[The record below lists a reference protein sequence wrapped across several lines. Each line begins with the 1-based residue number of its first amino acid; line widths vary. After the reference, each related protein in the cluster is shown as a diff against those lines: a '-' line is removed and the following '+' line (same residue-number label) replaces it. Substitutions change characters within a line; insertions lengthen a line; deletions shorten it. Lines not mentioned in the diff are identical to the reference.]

1 MIRSEVDLM
10 NTNKINGGENGAK
23 PRWKRPKEKKK
34 YTEAEMQRI
43 KATRAVLE
51 VIREMKEA
59 GEFDEFLAEEHS
71 RR

>member
-1 MIRSEVDLM
+1 MEK
-10 NTNKINGGENGAK
+10 NQTNNKSNGAK

-43 KATRAVLE
+43 KATRDVLKI
-51 VIREMKEA
+51 IREMKET

-71 RR
+71 HR